1 MKNGWQKLTTTE
13 MKVKETQGEGV
24 NKLKEKRDIFFLLF
38 VVYTFTYGYAHYKLV
53 GYTYYLLAIYK
64 LRSEKWKI
72 LNFKYIQ
79 QVLFFLPLYF
89 FIHSTLAVHTFLRMW
104 SVRFLNFSFESCSS
118 FCSIFPLFKILF
130 KFFPYVYI

>member
-1 MKNGWQKLTTTE
+1 MAKIDYDRDE
-13 MKVKETQGEGV
+13 S
-24 NKLKEKRDIFFLLF
+24 KRDPGGGRKQAERKERHFFSSICSL
-38 VVYTFTYGYAHYKLV
+38 YTFTYGYAHYKLV

-89 FIHSTLAVHTFLRMW
+89 FIHSTLAVHTFLCM
-104 SVRFLNFSFESCSS
+104 
-118 FCSIFPLFKILF
+118 
-130 KFFPYVYI
+130 